1 MENVNTN
8 EERIF
13 NALERIAKNI
23 CVKLSSGCKWMAV
36 FLVLYAFGE
45 EAYHCIFTAAMYLG
59 MSYLIKHIND

>member
-13 NALERIAKNI
+13 NALERIGKKL

-59 MSYLIKHIND
+59 MSYFIKHIND

>member
-1 MENVNTN
+1 MEKQIV
-8 EERIF
+8 

-59 MSYLIKHIND
+59 MSYLIKHTND